1 MCERAAP
8 GQLLEQM
15 LEDMNAADPLYKP
28 THFWELGLP
37 SIVND
42 LRQRGFDD
50 FRSHPSARWYVG
62 RYAAPWYRDYGG
74 FVRPVLRVADWATG
88 KRTLGARAQ
97 RIFEGRPA
105 LDRDYR
111 VLFASD
117 DRRPPRLTEVS
128 ESDVG
133 RPIERFTVD
142 GVSRSKNLLNYLRGL
157 SFLKRYVDLT
167 AIERVLEIGGGFGS
181 LGEIVLKMSARTFY
195 VDVDIP
201 PLAAVSTYYLRSI
214 FGRDAVYGYDQSRGQ
229 SRIDIDALAGQYRAA
244 VLCPWQLPHVEGSAD
259 LFVNFISFQ
268 EMEPHVVQNYVRHA
282 SRLTRRFALLR
293 NSRHGMPRARNGSVL
308 GVIEPTRMDDAI
320 AMFTEFRLVAR
331 DTQVFSDANW
341 DKSRVSELAFLDRVR
356 RSPDQ
361 NSV

>member
-1 MCERAAP
+1 MSERSTP

-15 LEDMNAADPLYKP
+15 LEDMNAADPVYKP

-42 LRQRGFDD
+42 LRQRGFEG

-62 RYAAPWYRDYGG
+62 QYAKPWYRDYGG
-74 FVRPVLRVADWATG
+74 FLRPMLRIADWVTG
-88 KRTLGARAQ
+88 ERTLGARVQ
-97 RIFEGRPA
+97 RILEGRPT

-111 VLFASD
+111 VLLASD

-142 GVSRSKNLLNYLRGL
+142 GVSRSKNSLNYLRGL

-167 AIERVLEIGGGFGS
+167 AIESVLEIGGGFGS

-201 PLAAVSTYYLRSI
+201 PLAAVSTYYLRSV

-229 SRIDIDALAGQYRAA
+229 GRIDLDALAGQYRAA
-244 VLCPWQLPHVEGSAD
+244 VLCPWQLPQIEGSAD

-282 SRLTRRFALLR
+282 SRLTKRCALLR

-341 DKSRVSELAFLDRVR
+341 DTSQVSELAFLDRV
-356 RSPDQ
+356 Q